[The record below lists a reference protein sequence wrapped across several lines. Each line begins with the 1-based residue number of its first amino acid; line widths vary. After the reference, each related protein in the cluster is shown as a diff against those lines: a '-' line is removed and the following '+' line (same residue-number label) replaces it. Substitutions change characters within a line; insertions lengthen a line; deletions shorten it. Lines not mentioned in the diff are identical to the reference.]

1 MAHGVIS
8 LWPPNAYAQSDV
20 IASDIGA
27 HAAVTLNH
35 PLAPQKIAITI
46 SIEVMLTDI
55 FNRVAGC
62 LLPMELAF
70 NLGKMMLKS

>member
-8 LWPPNAYAQSDV
+8 LWPPNAYAQSNV
-20 IASDIGA
+20 IASDLGA

-35 PLAPQKIAITI
+35 PLAPQQITI
-46 SIEVMLTDI
+46 AVGIKVMLTDI
-55 FNRVAGC
+55 VNRVAGR

-70 NLGKMMLKS
+70 NLGKMMLKF